1 MSATA
6 SYALQGGR
14 VEPYVTSVEV
24 KTSPTAAAIDFSNLI
39 PNGSAAVQDRALQ
52 ELITTASAK
61 ADLYTMGVY
70 GTLNA
75 TVNTESGR
83 YRPNRMGQVV
93 IAPYFAPIL
102 EVRDLKIGY
111 APGSGLQ
118 DITVTN
124 DNCQIEREQFIVTY
138 SSSVGLS
145 VGPLTI
151 AGGNWAPQT
160 QLFCQWTY
168 VNGWANTFLAS
179 ASNAGDTSV
188 TVTDPTGIYAG
199 QMLTLWDGS
208 NDEYVTVASTYN
220 GTSNTIPFTAPLA
233 FRHGAGVHLTA
244 LPASVKQAVIH
255 FVVALIKQRG
265 QGGLVLNELGEPM
278 PVTGRVQ
285 TSMEDEALGYELL
298 NDFRVAW
305 ARF

>member
-14 VEPYVTSVEV
+14 VEPYVTVSEV
-24 KTSPTAAAIDFSNLI
+24 KFSPTCAAIDFTNLI
-39 PNGSAAVQDRALQ
+39 PNASASVQDRALQ
-52 ELITTASAK
+52 EIIVAASAK
-61 ADLYTMGVY
+61 ADLYTMGIY

-75 TVNTESGR
+75 TINTESGK
-83 YRPNRMGQVV
+83 YRPNRMGQIIVN
-93 IAPYFAPIL
+93 PYFTPII
-102 EVRDLKIGY
+102 EVRDFKIGY
-111 APGSGLQ
+111 GPGVGLQ
-118 DITVTN
+118 DITITN
-124 DNCQIEREQFIVTY
+124 DNCFVEREQFTITY

-168 VNGWANTFLAS
+168 VNGWANTFTTTTT
-179 ASNAGDTSV
+179 NAGDTSLQ
-188 TVTDPTGIYAG
+188 VTDPTGIYAG
-199 QMLTLWDGS
+199 QSLSLWDGS
-208 NDEYVTVASTYN
+208 NDEYVTVASNYD
-220 GTSNTIPFTAPLA
+220 GVSKTIPLTAALS
-233 FRHGAGVHLTA
+233 FKHGSGVHLTA
-244 LPASVKQAVIH
+244 LPATVKQAVIH

-265 QGGLVLNELGEPM
+265 QGGLVLNELGEPV
-278 PVTGRVQ
+278 PVSTKTL